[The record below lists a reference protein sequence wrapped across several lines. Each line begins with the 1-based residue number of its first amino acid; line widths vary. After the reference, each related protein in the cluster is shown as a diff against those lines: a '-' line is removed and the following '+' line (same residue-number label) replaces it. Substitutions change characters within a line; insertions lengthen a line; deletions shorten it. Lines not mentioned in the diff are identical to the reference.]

1 MDPDLPNLD
10 NKPNNKKLI
19 IIIIVGVLFLF
30 GLGLLIYFLT
40 RPKNP
45 PTNAPGSSGPV
56 GPAGPM
62 PSMPP
67 MPPMPP
73 SPPTP
78 KVGLWARDP
87 GSGYANG
94 MSYADSMKYCVENN
108 GILATKNQLL
118 TANQKGFEY
127 CAAGWLA
134 GQDAG
139 YVMSN
144 SQPGC
149 GIIGFNQWPPN
160 DPNAKLSTYCYGV
173 IPSTNDVGKSIEM

>member
-10 NKPNNKKLI
+10 NKHDNTKLI
-19 IIIIVGVLFLF
+19 LIIFIGALFLI
-30 GLGLLIYFLT
+30 GLGFLIYSMT
-40 RPKNP
+40 RPKES
-45 PTNAPGSSGPV
+45 NAPSGAPV
-56 GPAGPM
+56 
-62 PSMPP
+62 
-67 MPPMPP
+67 
-73 SPPTP
+73 PPTP
-78 KVGLWARDP
+78 PTPPVPPVPPTPTLGLWARDP

-94 MSYADSMKYCVENN
+94 LSYADSLKYCTENN

-139 YVMSN
+139 YVMAS

-149 GIIGFNQWPPN
+149 GVIGFNQWIAS
-160 DPNAKLSTYCYGV
+160 DPNSKLSTYCYGI
-173 IPSTNDVGKSIEM
+173 IPSQNDVGKSIQM